1 MRHTGRFLTF
11 WAEDFLVIVKP
22 SWKTYF
28 ELPAIISKDIFNGGF
43 STLMNDKD
51 RAAGDNSILEFCLS
65 IFVQIR
71 KENSAG

>member
-1 MRHTGRFLTF
+1 M
-11 WAEDFLVIVKP
+11 
-22 SWKTYF
+22 YF

>member
-1 MRHTGRFLTF
+1 
-11 WAEDFLVIVKP
+11 
-22 SWKTYF
+22 
-28 ELPAIISKDIFNGGF
+28 
-43 STLMNDKD
+43 MNDKD